1 KKALTLEPES
11 GHIIDSLGWLYFK
24 KGDFINAITQ
34 LERAMI
40 YLPNDST
47 VAEHLGDAYLSVSLK
62 DKAVAAYEK
71 ATTISPSNEP
81 LKEKL
86 DKLRQELKK

>member
-1 KKALTLEPES
+1 MNLDLAEDYIKKALTLEPES

-24 KGDFINAITQ
+24 RAILINAITQ

-47 VAEHLGDAYLSVSLK
+47 VAEHLG
-62 DKAVAAYEK
+62 
-71 ATTISPSNEP
+71 
-81 LKEKL
+81 
-86 DKLRQELKK
+86 